1 MDRPRL
7 HMCFYLYETYFNG
20 KELDLLPGRRD
31 GRQGRSCPW
40 KPILIIQFAI
50 DIQYPSVYKSLC
62 VCLNPLSRHLL
73 EWHLP
78 PKPLTHAHAYTNT
91 RVCVREKGTFC
102 IDRDICPSPP
112 SGWDRNERWQIGL
125 PFSTPLSLFL
135 SLTAFSVS
143 HPSFALI
150 PLSLFH
156 QSVCLSFPVY
166 CGHLTNSLGHTARAQ
181 FGVFGESVRLPQ
193 DYLLMIL
200 LCLMDNTVHLT
211 WSFSLWRWR
220 ETSTVMYLQW
230 NPAYCFIC
238 WSYQC
243 FV

>member
-112 SGWDRNERWQIGL
+112 PDETGMRDDRL
-125 PFSTPLSLFL
+125 AFPSLHPYPSFSPSPPSRSLIPHSLLSLFL
-135 SLTAFSVS
+135 SFTSLSVYHFLFTVAILQTALATL
-143 HPSFALI
+143 PE
-150 PLSLFH
+150 LSLGF
-156 QSVCLSFPVY
+156 
-166 CGHLTNSLGHTARAQ
+166 LGKVL
-181 FGVFGESVRLPQ
+181 GCPK
-193 DYLLMIL
+193 I
-200 LCLMDNTVHLT
+200 
-211 WSFSLWRWR
+211 
-220 ETSTVMYLQW
+220 
-230 NPAYCFIC
+230 IC
-238 WSYQC
+238 
-243 FV
+243 